1 MNTKHELRAGAGR
14 AEVRIDSR
22 CLPVDGFTAV
32 RDPLHVRALILD
44 GKERVVIVSV
54 EITSLFPP
62 TQACFAKRIHEMTG
76 ATPEN
81 IWLCLT
87 HSFSGPH
94 IWPADG
100 KGPKRS
106 EEELACCK
114 ALEEAYLGA
123 LEAAVEEALQSLQP
137 ALVGHAAGSCEVN
150 ASRNVETD
158 EGWWLGT
165 SFTEP
170 CDHSLP
176 VLRIDSSSGTPIA
189 LLFVYGIRSCVMSD
203 VRDETG
209 QKLVSS
215 DLCGAVSNWLEQRLD
230 IPALFLCG
238 ACGDQEPAQKGSVEA
253 LLSQSDALGSEVLAL
268 WRGISEGKTV
278 GLRSG
283 VCEYSCPTKKMNRD
297 LKSLRPTR
305 SVSFEPDGDKT
316 LRAYA
321 LHLGD
326 FHLVGVQPEIDG
338 VTAVEIAQAFPEE
351 TVAVAVMVN
360 GSEKCMPEREGYEKV
375 KYQSLNSPFMPGSAE
390 ILRDKVI
397 ELINTMKE
405 ECQ

>member
-14 AEVRIDSR
+14 AEVRINSL

-44 GKERVVIVSV
+44 REERVVIVSV

-76 ATPEN
+76 ATSEN

-137 ALVGHAAGSCEVN
+137 ALVGYAAGSCKVN

-176 VLRIDSSSGTPIA
+176 VLRIDSLSGAPIA
-189 LLFVYGIRSCVMSD
+189 LLFVYGIRSCVMSE
-203 VRDETG
+203 VLDEAG

-215 DLCGAVSNWLEQRLD
+215 DLCGAAAGWLEQRLN

-238 ACGDQEPAQKGSVEA
+238 ACGDQEPAQKGSMEV
-253 LLSQSDALGSEVLAL
+253 LVSQSEALGSAVLAL
-268 WRGISEGKTV
+268 WNGISERGVV
-278 GLRSG
+278 GLQSSS
-283 VCEYSCPTKKMNRD
+283 CDYTCPTKKMNRD
-297 LKSLRPTR
+297 LKALRPTR
-305 SVSFEPDGDKT
+305 NLSLEPDGHKT

-321 LHLGD
+321 LRLGD

-338 VTAVEIAQAFPEE
+338 VTAVEIAQAFPAE

-360 GSEKCMPEREGYEKV
+360 GNEKCMPEREGYEKV

-397 ELINTMKE
+397 ELIYTMKE